1 MASEI
6 WKDYVKQ
13 KGHKPKPLKGLRVL
27 EVCTI
32 VFGPSGPSWLA
43 EMGVEAI
50 KVEIPPLGDL
60 ERDLSCSGFR
70 FKEQSPLFLHDNVNK
85 YYLGLDLH
93 KPQGQEVFRQLAAK
107 ADISSCVARAVP
119 QKRRR
124 VRQ

>member
-1 MASEI
+1 MADRT
-6 WKDYVKQ
+6 WRDYVKT
-13 KGHKPKPLKGLRVL
+13 KGRKPKPLKGLLVL

-43 EMGVEAI
+43 EMGAEAV

-70 FKEQSPLFLHDNVNK
+70 FKEQSPLFLHDNINK

-93 KPQGQEVFRQLAAK
+93 LPEGQAVFRQLAAK
-107 ADISSCVARAVP
+107 ADIIENNLRPGVMAR
-119 QKRRR
+119 
-124 VRQ
+124 